1 MRRTITLGLLLCL
14 VGSLS
19 VVGLAA
25 ADSGTSEP
33 DLLNGSATFNVEPD
47 GQIVVDGTFTETAT
61 TQVNVTAAEA
71 ITVNTSSGTVNVTS
85 GTQIF
90 TDQNNTLAATVD
102 SNYSG
107 SVTDTVT
114 LTVTGD
120 NLTKSTTGTLTQDSF
135 NVTVSVADPN
145 LAGLNSTSV
154 SVTDP
159 GFFGGFPGFGEDSE
173 TGRNLLIGGI
183 LVLVGYLYLRDE

>member
-19 VVGLAA
+19 VAGLAA
-25 ADSGTSEP
+25 ADSGHSEP
-33 DLLNGSATFNVEPD
+33 DLLNGSATLSVEP
-47 GQIVVDGTFTETAT
+47 GGEIVVDGTFTETAT
-61 TQVNVTAAEA
+61 TQVNVTAEEA
-71 ITVNTSSGTVNVTS
+71 IAVNTSSGTVNVTA

-90 TDQNNTLAATVD
+90 TTQNSTLAATVGQ
-102 SNYSG
+102 YSDTA
-107 SVTDTVT
+107 TDTVK
-114 LTVTGD
+114 LDVTGD
-120 NLTKSTTGTLTQDSF
+120 NITESTTGTLTQDSF
-135 NVTVSVADPN
+135 NVSVSVSDPN

-159 GFFGGFPGFGEDSE
+159 GFFGGLPGFGDDSE